1 MLGSVFPICHLHYIE
16 FEIECD
22 LVWATNDFFNQPD
35 YIILLFKIMTT
46 LPPCGI
52 PHLDRK
58 NTSKLEILIATFQL
72 SVRFETGFL
81 EKLSVFKVSCF
92 FSVFYLRL

>member
-1 MLGSVFPICHLHYIE
+1 MNISSFDVFFSVQMRDATRWQCLHFLKQQYVVWLVKNIIYTHYIE
-16 FEIECD
+16 CEIECD

-35 YIILLFKIMTT
+35 YKLLFKKMTT

-58 NTSKLEILIATFQL
+58 KYIKT
-72 SVRFETGFL
+72 
-81 EKLSVFKVSCF
+81 
-92 FSVFYLRL
+92 